1 MKDMIK
7 SKGLVIFVILFLG
20 IIVVDSSINVKLEN
34 KVETN
39 NNEIVMANIK

>member
-1 MKDMIK
+1 MKEMVK
-7 SKGLVIFVILFLG
+7 SKGLIIFVVMFLG
-20 IIVVDSSINVKLEN
+20 VIVIDSSINVKLED

>member
-1 MKDMIK
+1 MKEMFK
-7 SKGLVIFVILFLG
+7 SKGLIIFIVMVLGVIL
-20 IIVVDSSINVKLEN
+20 IDSSINVKLEN

>member
-1 MKDMIK
+1 MKEMVK
-7 SKGLVIFVILFLG
+7 RKGLIIFVVMFLG
-20 IIVVDSSINVKLEN
+20 VIVIDSSINVKLED